1 MYIVCYII
9 HTYDKN
15 INFSLFLLL
24 TILVT
29 SSPPAAT
36 NPLDGCVY
44 LYLDMGTN
52 VGVQIRWPL
61 TSRCGRVGVEIDD
74 VSENCLSQ
82 RSFLVPQLKTS
93 SKNIS
98 STATIAETFNPQ
110 R

>member
-1 MYIVCYII
+1 M
-9 HTYDKN
+9 TS
-15 INFSLFLLL
+15 SLSL
-24 TILVT
+24 LVT
-29 SSPPAAT
+29 MVSFSPRPPGGAP

-61 TSRCGRVGVEIDD
+61 TSRCGRVVGVEIDD

-98 STATIAETFNPQ
+98 LTATIAETFNPQ